1 MVLAPVSALT
11 MLMSY
16 PSFSRANI
24 EKIVPMSLKE
34 TAISNKH
41 TRDRRINFCV
51 DDIGKVAN
59 IFVLG
64 IIFSSVIGNQI

>member
-1 MVLAPVSALT
+1 MVLAPASALT

-24 EKIVPMSLKE
+24 EKIVPMSLKK

-41 TRDRRINFCV
+41 APHHSLATD
-51 DDIGKVAN
+51 
-59 IFVLG
+59 
-64 IIFSSVIGNQI
+64 

>member
-1 MVLAPVSALT
+1 MVSRSVSMVAPVSALT

-34 TAISNKH
+34 TAITF
-41 TRDRRINFCV
+41 TRDGLIV
-51 DDIGKVAN
+51 VLMILAIAN
-59 IFVLG
+59 N
-64 IIFSSVIGNQI
+64 SVFFHSASGTGL